1 METPESLDV
10 RILDNFTRITQSSRF
25 FLVNVVLKVL
35 ILLIML
41 KKAIQKTLRFLQGWM
56 GTLNISLVR
65 KGVYPSRQ
73 CQSHSVTTRI
83 NPSGEQD
90 TALVCQT
97 TDHNII
103 VMGAKAAS
111 LPEHESERL
120 EALHRYQILD
130 TPPEIAFDDL
140 AALAAHICSTPIAL
154 VSLVDDHRQ
163 WFKSKIG
170 LNATETA
177 REVAFCAH
185 AILKPDDLLVVP
197 NALEDERF
205 ATNPLVISEPNIR
218 FYAGAPLV
226 TPDGFPLGTIC
237 VIDLVPRRLSQEQ
250 LAALRALGHQ
260 VISQLELRIH
270 VSKLE
275 QNIIKRQHLED
286 NLRQSNQ
293 QLNQAIQQLKHT
305 QSQLIHSEKMS
316 SMGRL
321 VAGVAHE
328 INNPVSFIHG
338 NLPHI
343 ESYVQELLNYLSLY
357 QQHYPQPVPEIQQF
371 AEANDISFLI
381 ADFPKILSSMKVGTE
396 RIYQIVL
403 LLRHF
408 SLLDE
413 SEKKYVNIHEG
424 IDRTLLIL
432 HHRLKATANRDGI
445 EVIKEY
451 GNIPAIECFARQ
463 LNQVFL
469 NILSNAIDALDISQ
483 HSARDIE
490 QLPQPRITIRTEVI
504 GTKNGENKVEQ
515 SIGDRVR
522 ISIAD
527 NGIGIPEHIQQRI
540 FEPFF
545 TTKPIGKG
553 MGLGL
558 SISYQIVVEKHG
570 GSLQCWSQPGQGAEF
585 LIEIPVRCLKDN

>member
-371 AEANDISFLI
+371 AEANDISFLV